1 MWQRHTHEPTVVWGK
16 RLRKVGSF
24 QLSLDF
30 HFSSSSNIVFSI
42 LSMKA
47 RHTNYNIILTEH
59 GKTSPG
65 EGPAGLSI
73 LGDLPNWPG
82 QDPALILVS

>member
-1 MWQRHTHEPTVVWGK
+1 MWQRHAHETTAVWRK
-16 RLRKVGSF
+16 QLRKAGSL
-24 QLSLDF
+24 QLSPDF
-30 HFSSSSNIVFSI
+30 HFSSSSNIAFSI

-47 RHTNYNIILTEH
+47 RHTNYNIILIEH

-82 QDPALILVS
+82 QDPALILLS